1 MTSLE
6 NSAKTTMPI
15 EVARQMVDCFNQ
27 SVRDLVLAVSMENKD
42 ASAYAFSIVKA
53 FSDRILSDERA
64 SKMLTHF
71 DMVQC
76 ATAIDLMKKT
86 FADKQRAHD
95 REDDHY
101 DHPLYLFFA
110 SSSIF

>member
-64 SKMLTHF
+64 SKMLTPF
-71 DMVQC
+71 DMVRY
-76 ATAIDLMKKT
+76 ATALDIMKKT
-86 FADKQRAHD
+86 FANK
-95 REDDHY
+95 
-101 DHPLYLFFA
+101 
-110 SSSIF
+110 